1 MAPSFKKIKNRTMKK
16 YSRNV
21 LSRKFYYGN
30 FEVDVFE
37 PSHLAG
43 ADATHFVYL

>member
-1 MAPSFKKIKNRTMKK
+1 MKK

-21 LSRKFYYGN
+21 LSRKFHYGN

-43 ADATHFVYL
+43 AESTHFGYL

>member
-1 MAPSFKKIKNRTMKK
+1 MAPSEKKFKNRSMKK

-21 LSRKFYYGN
+21 LSRKFHYGN

-43 ADATHFVYL
+43 AESTHLGNL